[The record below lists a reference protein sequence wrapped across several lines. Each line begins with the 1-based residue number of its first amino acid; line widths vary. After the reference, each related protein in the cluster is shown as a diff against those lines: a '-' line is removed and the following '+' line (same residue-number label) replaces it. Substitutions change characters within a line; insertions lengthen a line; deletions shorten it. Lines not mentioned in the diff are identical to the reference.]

1 MDGYSDSCKYTI
13 DAKGRLQLSRQIRAE
28 FGIKKGVKLYLLPTG
43 DAPRFLEIRTKDQWD
58 DYERRFLLQAPDDV
72 ARDFVRFVDLNRQE
86 VIADTQGRIGISK
99 DIRKRCGLNA
109 DVVVIN
115 LGRVVEVWNPAEV
128 GKKQAAFSKAFNK
141 ISRKVW

>member
-1 MDGYSDSCKYTI
+1 MNGYSDSCKYTI
-13 DAKGRLQLSRQIRAE
+13 DVKGRLQLSRQIRSD
-28 FGIKKGVKLYLLPTG
+28 FGIKKGVSLYFLPTG
-43 DAPRFLEIRTKDQWD
+43 DAPLFLEIRTKDQWD

-86 VIADTQGRIGISK
+86 VKADSQGRIGIPK
-99 DIRKRCGLNA
+99 DLRQRCGLNT

-128 GKKQAAFSKAFNK
+128 DKKQSAFSKAFNK